1 MVGYAD
7 IHSQCIKDTVRAYQK
22 VRQEGELHIP
32 ALVAA
37 LKAYKT

>member
-1 MVGYAD
+1 MVGYND
-7 IHSQCIKDTVRAYQK
+7 IHSQCFKGTVGAYKK